1 MFPPRQCCC
10 CLIYQGVEIWTI
22 VFICLNALGCVGML
36 GLHFG
41 FSEFWC
47 GLPEN
52 DADSGHCLGIT
63 LSAVILYAVEAGIM
77 VWGLLGIQSFNGVR
91 VRSFGYTVIFVSS
104 LRAVLYLRGG
114 TDDFFMFGFALSMWY
129 ACAVLSLSK
138 QMLDGTITQDN
149 PTGTPQAM
157 TMSTIAQPA
166 QPVNLTMDRGVISAA
181 HKGLGVIEPE
191 IKSLFE
197 TIDHDSSGALS
208 RAEVAQL
215 LADQNIVVESTFLDG
230 VLDAY
235 DLDQSGEIEL
245 EEFAA
250 LYTVLRRKAIA
261 SPDAPPP
268 AAAGTPPPAAAA
280 AQRKPPPPLAALT
293 PPAGKKGPPPSL
305 AGLRPT
311 GA

>member
-1 MFPPRQCCC
+1 M
-10 CLIYQGVEIWTI
+10 G
-22 VFICLNALGCVGML
+22 
-36 GLHFG
+36 
-41 FSEFWC
+41 
-47 GLPEN
+47 
-52 DADSGHCLGIT
+52 
-63 LSAVILYAVEAGIM
+63 
-77 VWGLLGIQSFNGVR
+77 
-91 VRSFGYTVIFVSS
+91 
-104 LRAVLYLRGG
+104 
-114 TDDFFMFGFALSMWY
+114 
-129 ACAVLSLSK
+129 
-138 QMLDGTITQDN
+138 
-149 PTGTPQAM
+149 
-157 TMSTIAQPA
+157 
-166 QPVNLTMDRGVISAA
+166 NLTMDRDVISAA
-181 HKGLGVIEPE
+181 HKGLGLIEPE
-191 IKSLFE
+191 VKSLFE

-215 LADQNIVVESTFLDG
+215 LADQNIVVESTYLDG

>member
-1 MFPPRQCCC
+1 M
-10 CLIYQGVEIWTI
+10 G
-22 VFICLNALGCVGML
+22 
-36 GLHFG
+36 
-41 FSEFWC
+41 
-47 GLPEN
+47 
-52 DADSGHCLGIT
+52 
-63 LSAVILYAVEAGIM
+63 
-77 VWGLLGIQSFNGVR
+77 
-91 VRSFGYTVIFVSS
+91 
-104 LRAVLYLRGG
+104 
-114 TDDFFMFGFALSMWY
+114 
-129 ACAVLSLSK
+129 
-138 QMLDGTITQDN
+138 
-149 PTGTPQAM
+149 
-157 TMSTIAQPA
+157 
-166 QPVNLTMDRGVISAA
+166 NLTMDRDVISAA
-181 HKGLGVIEPE
+181 HKELGVIEPE
-191 IKSLFE
+191 VKSLFE

-215 LADQNIVVESTFLDG
+215 LADQNIVVESTYLDG

-268 AAAGTPPPAAAA
+268 AAAA

>member
-1 MFPPRQCCC
+1 M
-10 CLIYQGVEIWTI
+10 G
-22 VFICLNALGCVGML
+22 
-36 GLHFG
+36 
-41 FSEFWC
+41 
-47 GLPEN
+47 
-52 DADSGHCLGIT
+52 
-63 LSAVILYAVEAGIM
+63 
-77 VWGLLGIQSFNGVR
+77 
-91 VRSFGYTVIFVSS
+91 
-104 LRAVLYLRGG
+104 
-114 TDDFFMFGFALSMWY
+114 
-129 ACAVLSLSK
+129 
-138 QMLDGTITQDN
+138 
-149 PTGTPQAM
+149 
-157 TMSTIAQPA
+157 
-166 QPVNLTMDRGVISAA
+166 NLTMDRDVISAA

-215 LADQNIVVESTFLDG
+215 LADQNIVVESTYLDG

-268 AAAGTPPPAAAA
+268 AAA